1 MRALRFG
8 IVLAMLSLTAC
19 ATALPPVVRA
29 TDVASVAG
37 TYSGTLKETGVTPST
52 ARAVLSPDGSL
63 EIAAGQPA
71 GFRLTGRYSVDPAD
85 GSLVYEYERGKG
97 RGVVHEGDG
106 RRVIVFTRADGQ
118 ETITVDKRLP

>member
-19 ATALPPVVRA
+19 ATALPPVARV

-37 TYSGTLKETGVTPST
+37 TYSGTLKETGMTPST

-63 EIAAGQPA
+63 ELAAGQPA
-71 GFRLTGRYSVDPAD
+71 GFRLTGRFSVDPAD
-85 GSLVYEYERGKG
+85 GSLIYEYERGKG
-97 RGVVHEGDG
+97 RGVVYEGDG
-106 RRVIVFTRADGQ
+106 RRVIVFTRADGR
-118 ETITVDKRLP
+118 ETITVDKTLP

>member
-1 MRALRFG
+1 MRALRFA

-19 ATALPPVVRA
+19 ATALPPVARA
-29 TDVASVAG
+29 KDVASVAG
-37 TYSGTLKETGVTPST
+37 TYSGTLKETGTTPST

-85 GSLVYEYERGKG
+85 GSLIYEYERGKG
-97 RGVVHEGDG
+97 RGVVYEGDG
-106 RRVIVFTRADGQ
+106 RRVIVFTRADGK
-118 ETITVDKRLP
+118 ETITVDKTLP